1 METPRKI
8 DRVTQQGTEAPE
20 DAVCG
25 AASRE
30 AAVAEKRDTP
40 AWGQNGIKCWVEANS
55 RERKNGNQKEKPKT
69 ASKLG

>member
-1 METPRKI
+1 M
-8 DRVTQQGTEAPE
+8 
-20 DAVCG
+20 VCG

-40 AWGQNGIKCWVEANS
+40 AWGQNGIKYWGEANS